1 MDYKKKI
8 IIGVLIL
15 ILLAFIGGI
24 IYYTIY
30 KDVTGRESFNG
41 KTVNLGN
48 TPVDTKT
55 NDIDECCEGCIC
67 GDTIEL
73 LKNTETAWI
82 LTKINSKGEYEH
94 IKDAFINFHG
104 TGKNKFAFFKNDNEL
119 NGEFTINKNNE
130 IVLIPS
136 DDKNNQIICKLGE
149 EKDLIAIM
157 HCDNNL
163 GTFTLQKQGTL
174 ELPNIIKD
182 TISKTKNIKVNGYQ
196 SITEEKE
203 ITEFLTVIN
212 NSKVWTGAVTLP
224 SPKYELE
231 LFDVNNNSIAK
242 ILYNPGH
249 YFEIEINEKK
259 YELTN
264 IDKDLLNTILEK

>member
-1 MDYKKKI
+1 MNKRIKRI
-8 IIGVLIL
+8 CVIIL
-15 ILLAFIGGI
+15 ILSLFLGSTIGLHSPAAASL
-24 IYYTIY
+24 
-30 KDVTGRESFNG
+30 EAA
-41 KTVNLGN
+41 TV
-48 TPVDTKT
+48 K
-55 NDIDECCEGCIC
+55 
-67 GDTIEL
+67 
-73 LKNTETAWI
+73 KAR
-82 LTKINSKGEYEH
+82 KIGFTVKKG
-94 IKDAFINFHG
+94 
-104 TGKNKFAFFKNDNEL
+104 
-119 NGEFTINKNNE
+119 
-130 IVLIPS
+130 
-136 DDKNNQIICKLGE
+136 
-149 EKDLIAIM
+149 
-157 HCDNNL
+157 
-163 GTFTLQKQGTL
+163 
-174 ELPNIIKD
+174 
-182 TISKTKNIKVNGYQ
+182 KTKNIKVNGYQ

>member
-1 MDYKKKI
+1 MKKI
-8 IIGVLIL
+8 ILTIL
-15 ILLAFIGGI
+15 ICGTI
-24 IYYTIY
+24 ILGL
-30 KDVTGRESFNG
+30 TGCIKEN
-41 KTVNLGN
+41 
-48 TPVDTKT
+48 
-55 NDIDECCEGCIC
+55 NDDRNKSYEDSEECCEGCMC

-73 LKNTETAWI
+73 LKTTETAWR
-82 LTKINSKGEYEH
+82 LTKINSKGEYEY
-94 IKDAFINFHG
+94 IKDSFINFHG
-104 TGKNKFAFFKNDNEL
+104 TGKNKFAFFGSDKEVK
-119 NGEFTINKNNE
+119 GEFTINKNNE
-130 IVLIPS
+130 IVLVS
-136 DDKNNQIICKLGE
+136 NDDINNKIICKLGE

-157 HCDNNL
+157 YCDNNF

-182 TISKTKNIKVNGYQ
+182 TVSKTKTIKIKGHQ

-203 ITEFLTVIN
+203 INAFLSVIN

-231 LFDVNNNSIAK
+231 LLDTNNDSIAK

-249 YFEIEINEKK
+249 YFNIEINEKG

-264 IDKDLLNTILEK
+264 IDENSLNTILEK